1 MAAALAC
8 LARPLERGSRVGRG
22 RLLRRA
28 LTAVLVLSTMQL
40 TDGSLLAP
48 DRARAAVDYTSGQ
61 VVHYTFAKIVG
72 TKVPDVSGKGNN
84 GQLFNFT
91 TPPRTDVGSDGR
103 RTALVFQRA
112 SKQRLGVGTT
122 NHTSPSRSLQVSRFT
137 IASWIKI
144 TENDTTQQNWEIAEK
159 ALSYWFNVR
168 NGNDSTVNHSD
179 STDPHYVLR
188 CGGRFSGGQ
197 YREVTGATVVPHG
210 SANTTWTHAVC
221 TYNGSALKIY
231 LNGVLDAS
239 KIINLPLDR
248 NTGALVVGGNDKTQW
263 APDYFH
269 NWWQGSID
277 DFRLYNRALTAA
289 QVAAL
294 RAGTGPAA
302 GG

>member
-1 MAAALAC
+1 
-8 LARPLERGSRVGRG
+8 
-22 RLLRRA
+22 
-28 LTAVLVLSTMQL
+28 MQIA
-40 TDGSLLAP
+40 DGSLVAAG
-48 DRARAAVDYTSGQ
+48 RASTVPDYTSGQ
-61 VVHYTFAKIVG
+61 VVHYTFRNVVG
-72 TKVPDVSGKGNN
+72 TTVPDISGTGND
-84 GQLFNFT
+84 GRLFNFT
-91 TPPRTDVGSDGR
+91 TPPPTDVGSDGS

-112 SKQRLGVGTT
+112 LKQRLGVGTT
-122 NHTSPSRSLQVSRFT
+122 NHTSPSPSLQVSRFT

-188 CGGRFSGGQ
+188 CGGRFAGGQ
-197 YREVTGATVVPHG
+197 FMEVTGSTVVPHG
-210 SANTTWTHAVC
+210 SGNTTWAHAVC

-231 LNGVLDAS
+231 LNGVVEAS

-289 QVAAL
+289 QVSALYAA
-294 RAGTGPAA
+294 TG
-302 GG
+302 